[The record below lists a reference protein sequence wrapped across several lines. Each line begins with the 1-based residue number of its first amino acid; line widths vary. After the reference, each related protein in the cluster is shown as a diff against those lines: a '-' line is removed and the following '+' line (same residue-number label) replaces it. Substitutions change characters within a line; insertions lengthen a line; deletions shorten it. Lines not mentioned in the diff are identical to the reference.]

1 MVIPYMPYKQHN
13 DNTLVRLAQ
22 FDDTRAFDELVKR
35 YKQRVY
41 GLTYKILRH
50 EEDAAEALQDAFL
63 SAFRG
68 LKNFKS
74 EAMFSTWLYRI
85 AANASLMKLRKR
97 RANHVSLEQAHSWD
111 GEEEPLEIEDSGK
124 LPLEDLLNHET
135 QDILADGFRQLP
147 GDLGVVFA
155 LRDLEER
162 SNAEVAQMMG
172 LTIAAV
178 KSRLHRARLFLRNRL
193 SRYFDERPAAKN
205 LKFA

>member
-1 MVIPYMPYKQHN
+1 MVIPFKTYKQYDD
-13 DNTLVRLAQ
+13 DNLVRFAQ
-22 FDDTRAFDELVKR
+22 LEDNRAFDELVRR

-50 EEDAAEALQDAFL
+50 EEDAAEALQDTFL

-68 LKNFKS
+68 LKKFKAQ
-74 EAMFSTWLYRI
+74 AMFSTWLYRI

-97 RANHVSLEQAHSWD
+97 RANHVSLDQPHTWD
-111 GEEEPLEIEDSGK
+111 DDDETLDITDPAR
-124 LPLEDLLNHET
+124 LPLEELLDHET
-135 QDILADGFRQLP
+135 HDYLADGFRQLP
-147 GDLGVVFA
+147 GDLSVVFR

-162 SNAEVAQMMG
+162 SNAEVAAMMG

-193 SRYFDERPAAKN
+193 GRYFDERGADKN
-205 LKFA
+205 LKYA

>member
-1 MVIPYMPYKQHN
+1 MVIPYMPYRQHD
-13 DNTLVRLAQ
+13 DNSLVRLAQ
-22 FDDTRAFDELVKR
+22 LDDTRAFDELVRR
-35 YKQRVY
+35 YRQRVY

-50 EEDAAEALQDAFL
+50 DEDAAEALQDTFL
-63 SAFRG
+63 SAYRG
-68 LKNFKS
+68 LKNFKA

-97 RANHVSLEQAHSWD
+97 RANHVSLEQSRSWD
-111 GEEEPLEIEDSGK
+111 DEEEPLDILDSSR
-124 LPLEDLLNHET
+124 LPLEVLLDHET
-135 QDILADGFRQLP
+135 RDVLADGFRQLP

-162 SNAEVAQMMG
+162 SNAEVAEMMG

-193 SRYFDERPAAKN
+193 SRYFEEKAAGKT
-205 LKFA
+205 LKYA

>member
-1 MVIPYMPYKQHN
+1 MVIPYKHHRQHA
-13 DNTLVRLAQ
+13 DDDLVRLAQ
-22 FDDTRAFDELVKR
+22 FEDSAAFDELVRR

-50 EEDAAEALQDAFL
+50 EEDAAEALQDTFL
-63 SAFRG
+63 SAYRG
-68 LKNFKS
+68 LKNFKA

-97 RANHVSLEQAHSWD
+97 RLNHFSLEQSRTW
-111 GEEEPLEIEDSGK
+111 EEEDEPLDIKDPDR
-124 LPLEDLLNHET
+124 LPLEALLDHET
-135 QDILADGFRQLP
+135 RDVLADGFRQLP
-147 GDLGVVFA
+147 ADLGRVFA

-162 SNAEVAQMMG
+162 SNAEVAEMMG

-193 SRYFDERPAAKN
+193 GRYFEERLSREDLEYA
-205 LKFA
+205 

>member
-1 MVIPYMPYKQHN
+1 MGYRQHA
-13 DNTLVRLAQ
+13 DNNLVRLAQ
-22 FDDTRAFDELVKR
+22 LEDTRAFDELVKR

-50 EEDAAEALQDAFL
+50 EEDAAEALQDTFL

-68 LKNFKS
+68 LKNFKA

-97 RANHVSLEQAHSWD
+97 RANHVSLEQSRGWD
-111 GEEEPLEIEDSGK
+111 EDEEPLDIMDPVR
-124 LPLEDLLNHET
+124 LPLEDLLDHET
-135 QDILADGFRQLP
+135 CDILADGFRQLP
-147 GDLGVVFA
+147 GDLSVVFA

-162 SNAEVAQMMG
+162 SNAEVAEMMG

-178 KSRLHRARLFLRNRL
+178 KSRLHRARLFLRSRL
-193 SRYFDERPAAKN
+193 GKYFDERSGK